1 MSFASLL
8 NKIPVSTP
16 GKTTD
21 RLVAVAC
28 AMRLTRG
35 SVVASG
41 ASSASDVTTPAQKFE
56 AWLGDA
62 DTEED
67 ALVRRMLLLMVCD
80 KADEATPPDRIRA
93 LVKELHRH
101 VTRR

>member
-1 MSFASLL
+1 MSFANLL

-16 GKTTD
+16 STTTD

-28 AMRLTRG
+28 AMAITRT

-41 ASSASDVTTPAQKFE
+41 ASEAGKVTTLAQKFE
-56 AWLGDA
+56 GWLSEA
-62 DTEED
+62 DSDED

-80 KADEATPPDRIRA
+80 KADETTPPDRVRA